1 MNLNLLYEALI
12 AMSTTALC
20 YLEILQNMIL
30 LHNGVN
36 HDSVL
41 NDIPDFNVAN
51 GQMPQD
57 AMHILLEGVLP
68 FELKLMLK
76 VFVSDK
82 HYFELDDLNERLNS
96 FVFGRNES
104 RTKPPKAFERKHVM
118 GDASLRLSG

>member
-1 MNLNLLYEALI
+1 MLLGNFAEHDSITY
-12 AMSTTALC
+12 
-20 YLEILQNMIL
+20 
-30 LHNGVN
+30 GVN

-41 NDIPDFNVAN
+41 NDIPDFNAAN

-57 AMHILLEGVLP
+57 AMHILPEGVLP

-82 HYFELDDLNERLNS
+82 HYFELDDLNERLNR